1 MPAPQG
7 VIVAARTTNKQ
18 SLKPQ
23 PEQPYPPGYA
33 PVQTVRTTTLFSTC
47 PAGRQAGRLAARG

>member
-1 MPAPQG
+1 M
-7 VIVAARTTNKQ
+7 IVAARTTNKQ

-33 PVQTVRTTTLFSTC
+33 PVQTVRTTTLFATC
-47 PAGRQAGRLAARG
+47 PRPPRAAPRA